1 MLVDRFMARCREQG
15 PALAARLD
23 TRTRSEAE
31 AQWQKAALARWYA
44 LPSMAPE
51 RSPGAAFA
59 VDGSGGTLN
68 LNNGFSLV
76 VAQAVLSGPTTADT
90 IAEVNL
96 GLADARESTPDVSS
110 LGDLM
115 MRRLETQLALAA
127 VPRME
132 HPQESTILLDRSLYG
147 EINHLSLWY
156 GRMNNL
162 STCLMGALNVPQLL
176 EGGLENYIQL
186 LSQSCAQNHLVIGL
200 SKTIRRARFLAYLL
214 EQDGLPTEEGRPS
227 DPELLYRWLNDTGY
241 SHPILLGAA
250 EIEDGSLQPEAEALL
265 EDCPAIVSTYVRPV
279 PYDDPIRI
287 DVPAGAIGLPKRRFA
302 DCEAAWIPDPR
313 ALEPIVALVQSMYGG
328 PSVHNTL
335 LYKVDRQVRL
345 SRRTLE
351 QVYLPALARVAGVPL
366 AVDRSRRRF
375 LTY

>member
-23 TRTRSEAE
+23 TRARSKAE
-31 AQWQKAALARWYA
+31 ARWAKAALARWRP
-44 LPSMAPE
+44 LPITAPD

-59 VDGSGGTLN
+59 VDGSGGVLN

-76 VAQAVLSGPTTADT
+76 VAQAVLAGPTAADAV
-90 IAEVNL
+90 AEVNL
-96 GLADARESTPDVSS
+96 GMADARKSTPDVSS

-115 MRRLETQLALAA
+115 MRRLETQLALQAI
-127 VPRME
+127 PRME
-132 HPQESTILLDRSLYG
+132 QLKESTMLLDRSLHG
-147 EINHLSLWY
+147 ELAHLSLWY
-156 GRMNNL
+156 GRMTDLN
-162 STCLMGALNVPQLL
+162 TCLIGGPNAPQPL
-176 EGGLENYIQL
+176 ENGLENYIRL
-186 LSQSCAQNHLVIGL
+186 LSQSCGQNHLVIGL
-200 SKTIRRARFLAYLL
+200 SKTIRARFLAHLL
-214 EQDGLPTEEGRPS
+214 AQDELPTEEGQPS
-227 DPELLYRWLNDTGY
+227 DPELLYRWLTGKGY

-250 EIEDGSLQPEAEALL
+250 ELGALSLQPEAKDQLA
-265 EDCPAIVSTYVRPV
+265 DCPAIVSSYVRPV
-279 PYDDPIRI
+279 AYDDPLRI
-287 DVPAGAIGLPKRRFA
+287 DVPASAVGLPKRFI
-302 DCEAAWIPDPR
+302 DCEAAWVPDPR
-313 ALEPIVALVQSMYGG
+313 ALEPIVALVRSMYGG

-375 LTY
+375 LTH

>member
-1 MLVDRFMARCREQG
+1 MLVERFMARCREQG

-23 TRTRSEAE
+23 TRARSKAE
-31 AQWQKAALARWYA
+31 AQWQKAASDRWRA
-44 LPSMAPE
+44 LPTTTPD

-76 VAQAVLSGPTTADT
+76 VAQAVLSGPTAADT

-115 MRRLETQLALAA
+115 MRRLETQLALEA

-132 HPQESTILLDRSLYG
+132 DPQESTILLDRSLYG
-147 EINHLSLWY
+147 ELNHLSLWY
-156 GRMNNL
+156 GRMNHL
-162 STCLMGALNVPQLL
+162 STCLMGELNVPQLL
-176 EGGLENYIQL
+176 EDGLENYIRL
-186 LSQSCAQNHLVIGL
+186 LSQSCGQNHLVIGL
-200 SKTIRRARFLAYLL
+200 SKTILRARFLAYLL

-227 DPELLYRWLNDTGY
+227 DPELLYRWLTDTGY

-250 EIEDGSLQPEAEALL
+250 ELGDRPLQPEAEALL
-265 EDCPAIVSTYVRPV
+265 EDCPAIVSCYVRPV
-279 PYDDPIRI
+279 RYDDPIRI
-287 DVPAGAIGLPKRRFA
+287 DVPASVIGLPTHFI
-302 DCEAAWIPDPR
+302 DCEPAWVPDPR
-313 ALEPIVALVQSMYGG
+313 VLEPIVALVQSMYGG
-328 PSVHNTL
+328 PTVHNTL

-351 QVYLPALARVAGVPL
+351 QVYLPALSRVAGVPL
-366 AVDRSRRRF
+366 VVDRSRRRF
-375 LTY
+375 LTH

>member
-1 MLVDRFMARCREQG
+1 M
-15 PALAARLD
+15 
-23 TRTRSEAE
+23 
-31 AQWQKAALARWYA
+31 
-44 LPSMAPE
+44 
-51 RSPGAAFA
+51 
-59 VDGSGGTLN
+59 DGSGGVLN

-76 VAQAVLSGPTTADT
+76 VAQAVLSGPADT
-90 IAEVNL
+90 VAEVNL

-132 HPQESTILLDRSLYG
+132 HPQESTMLLDRSLYG
-147 EINHLSLWY
+147 ELNHLSLWF
-156 GRMNNL
+156 GRTTHLN
-162 STCLMGALNVPQLL
+162 TCLMGELNVPQLL
-176 EGGLENYIQL
+176 EDGLENYVQL
-186 LSQSCAQNHLVIGL
+186 LSQSCGQNRLVIGL
-200 SKTIRRARFLAYLL
+200 SKTIRAHFLARLL
-214 EQDGLPTEEGRPS
+214 EQDGLPAEEGRPS
-227 DPELLYRWLNDTGY
+227 DPELLYRWLTGKGY

-250 EIEDGSLQPEAEALL
+250 ELGARSLQPEAEALL
-265 EDCPAIVSTYVRPV
+265 EDCPAIVSCYVRPV

-287 DVPAGAIGLPKRRFA
+287 DVPASAIGLPTRFMG
-302 DCEAAWIPDPR
+302 CKSTWVPEPH
-313 ALEPIVALVQSMYGG
+313 ALAPIVALVQSMYGG
-328 PSVHNTL
+328 PTVHNTL

-375 LTY
+375 LTH

>member
-1 MLVDRFMARCREQG
+1 MLVEQFMARCREQG

-23 TRTRSEAE
+23 TRARSKAEAE
-31 AQWQKAALARWYA
+31 WQKAARKRWYA
-44 LPSMAPE
+44 LPSTAPE
-51 RSPGAAFA
+51 RSPHSAFA

-76 VAQAVLSGPTTADT
+76 VAQAVLAGPTAADT
-90 IAEVNL
+90 VAEVNL
-96 GLADARESTPDVSS
+96 GMADARKSTPDVSS

-115 MRRLETQLALAA
+115 MRRLETQLALEAI
-127 VPRME
+127 PRME
-132 HPQESTILLDRSLYG
+132 QLKESTLLLDRSLHG
-147 EINHLSLWY
+147 ELAHLSLWY
-156 GRMNNL
+156 GRTTDLN
-162 STCLMGALNVPQLL
+162 TCLMGEPNAPQPL
-176 EGGLENYIQL
+176 ENGLENYIRL
-186 LSQSCAQNHLVIGL
+186 LSQSCRQNHIVIGI
-200 SKTIRRARFLAYLL
+200 SKTIRARFLAHIL
-214 EQDGLPTEEGRPS
+214 EQDELPMEEGRPS
-227 DPELLYRWLNDTGY
+227 DPELLYRWLNDKGY

-250 EIEDGSLQPEAEALL
+250 ELGDLSLQPEAKDQLA
-265 EDCPAIVSTYVRPV
+265 DCPAIVSSYVRPV

-287 DVPAGAIGLPKRRFA
+287 DVPASAIGLPKRFM
-302 DCEAAWIPDPR
+302 DCESAWVPDPH
-313 ALEPIVALVQSMYGG
+313 ALEPIVALVRSMYGG

-375 LTY
+375 IAH

>member
-1 MLVDRFMARCREQG
+1 MLLDRFMARCREQG

-23 TRTRSEAE
+23 TRAKSKAE
-31 AQWQKAALARWYA
+31 AQWKKAALARWCA
-44 LPSMAPE
+44 LPTTVPD
-51 RSPGAAFA
+51 RSPRAAFA
-59 VDGSGGTLN
+59 VDGSGGVLN

-76 VAQAVLSGPTTADT
+76 VAQAVLSGPADT
-90 IAEVNL
+90 VAEVNL

-132 HPQESTILLDRSLYG
+132 HPQESTMLLDRSLYG
-147 EINHLSLWY
+147 ELNHLSLWY
-156 GRMNNL
+156 GRTTHLN
-162 STCLMGALNVPQLL
+162 TCLMGELNVPQLL
-176 EGGLENYIQL
+176 EDGLENYVQL
-186 LSQSCAQNHLVIGL
+186 LSQSCGQNRLVIGL
-200 SKTIRRARFLAYLL
+200 SKTIRAHFLARLL

-227 DPELLYRWLNDTGY
+227 DPELLYRWLTGKGY

-250 EIEDGSLQPEAEALL
+250 ELGARSLQPEAEALL
-265 EDCPAIVSTYVRPV
+265 EDCPAIVSCYVRPV

-287 DVPAGAIGLPKRRFA
+287 DVPASAIGLPTRFMG
-302 DCEAAWIPDPR
+302 CESTWVPEPH
-313 ALEPIVALVQSMYGG
+313 ALAPIVALVQSMYGG
-328 PSVHNTL
+328 PTVHNTL

-375 LTY
+375 LTH